1 MKRTN
6 LLLCISVIVV
16 LMLWVATVFAFE
28 VCTTS
33 QEYEMKWRT
42 SSVKYWVNTA
52 GGPSGSYSAIT
63 SAMDTWTN
71 VDTSIFT
78 FSYEGTSNIPNP
90 NQYDGKNIVGFLS
103 FTSLGFTQSL
113 GVSYIWHYPSTGEII
128 ETDIFLNT
136 DYPLSTDMSLNSF
149 DVQNMVT
156 HELGHSLCLDDLYST
171 NDSEKTMYWVMSKG
185 ETKKRTLDQDDING
199 ITYLYAGIPT
209 GTLLLPI
216 GQNSYFYPP
225 VTDPVKSINPA
236 MAKPVGV
243 GSVATGGY
251 LFGLHIAFEQFS
263 GPVDIYGAYSL
274 SSDPQIIFNLKP
286 DLSFQAFSTQ
296 EIIQALSIGQPPAG
310 AVPWKGSVTGPIDE
324 FPLGN
329 IPLSSIPSGTY
340 NLYLLVTPVGSLNA
354 YYLWNTYFVVP

>member
-16 LMLWVATVFAFE
+16 FILWVTTVFAFE
-28 VCTTS
+28 VCRT
-33 QEYEMKWRT
+33 QEQGYEMQWST
-42 SSVKYWVNTA
+42 SSVKYWVNTT
-52 GGPSGSYSAIT
+52 GGPSGSYSAII

-71 VDTSIFT
+71 VNTSIFT
-78 FSYEGTSNIPNP
+78 FSYEGTSSIPN
-90 NQYDGKNIVGFLS
+90 QKSDGKNVVGFTS
-103 FTSLGFTQSL
+103 FTSSGIPLSL
-113 GVSYIWHYPSTGEII
+113 GMSYIWYYPSGEII

-136 DYPLSTDMSLNSF
+136 DYPLATDMSLNSF

-156 HELGHSLCLDDLYST
+156 HELGHSLCLEDLYSVS
-171 NDSEKTMYWVMSKG
+171 DSEKTMYGLMSKG

-199 ITYLYAGIPT
+199 ITYLYPGVQT

-251 LFGLHIAFEQFS
+251 LFGLHIALEQFS

-296 EIIQALSIGQPPAG
+296 EIIQALATGQPPAG
-310 AVPWKGSVTGPIDE
+310 AVPWKHNVTGPIDE

-340 NLYLLVTPVGSLNA
+340 NLYLLVTQVGSLNA